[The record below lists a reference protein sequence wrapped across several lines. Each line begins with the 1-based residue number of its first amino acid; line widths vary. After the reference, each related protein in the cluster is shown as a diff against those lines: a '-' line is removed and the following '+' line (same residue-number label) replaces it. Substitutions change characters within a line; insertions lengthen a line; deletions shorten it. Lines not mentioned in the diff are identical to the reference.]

1 MIDSQLN
8 VQKAGFEANI
18 IENHDEPRGVSRFLP
33 EYAHNPAGVKML
45 GTVSV
50 LLRGIPFIYQGQ
62 EIGMKNAIWDSVDA
76 FNDINTKD
84 QYHIARE
91 AGLSDAQALDVCNRL
106 SRDNA
111 RTPMQWSDDANAG
124 FTTGTPWL
132 PVNANDQAT
141 NVAAQETD
149 AHSILNYYRQLT
161 AVRKSPEYKD
171 VFTYGEFVPT
181 YADTDTVMAYYRIND
196 TQRIL
201 VAANF
206 GEAPVTLTL
215 EHPVKRVILS
225 NHDRKDCSGQS
236 LTLDSCEVCVL
247 ETE

>member
-1 MIDSQLN
+1 
-8 VQKAGFEANI
+8 
-18 IENHDEPRGVSRFLP
+18 
-33 EYAHNPAGVKML
+33 
-45 GTVSV
+45 
-50 LLRGIPFIYQGQ
+50 
-62 EIGMKNAIWDSVDA
+62 
-76 FNDINTKD
+76 
-84 QYHIARE
+84 
-91 AGLSDAQALDVCNRL
+91 
-106 SRDNA
+106 
-111 RTPMQWSDDANAG
+111 MQWSDNANAG

-132 PVNANDQAT
+132 PVNANYQVT

-181 YADTDTVMAYYRIND
+181 YEDTDTVMAYYRIND

>member
-1 MIDSQLN
+1 
-8 VQKAGFEANI
+8 
-18 IENHDEPRGVSRFLP
+18 
-33 EYAHNPAGVKML
+33 
-45 GTVSV
+45 
-50 LLRGIPFIYQGQ
+50 
-62 EIGMKNAIWDSVDA
+62 MKNAIWDSVDA

-132 PVNANDQAT
+132 PVNANYQTT

-181 YADTDTVMAYYRIND
+181 YEDTDTVMAYYRKD
-196 TQRIL
+196 RESGQRIL
-201 VAANF
+201 IAANF
-206 GEAPVTLTL
+206 GAEPVTLTP
-215 EHPVKRVILS
+215 EYPAQRVILS
-225 NHDRKDCSGQS
+225 NMGRTDCPDQ
-236 LTLDSCEVCVL
+236 TLVLESCEVIVL
-247 ETE
+247 EMRLPQS